1 MSRQRRASE
10 QAIHDALVYHGT
22 EIWRNKLDIR
32 EQAALDA
39 AEAHIMAVRSLTR
52 PIFKAF
58 TLKEMQAL
66 HKHLLSD
73 LYEWAGTLRQYTTG
87 RSAASFARPEY
98 IESYF
103 ASAVERP
110 LQREGYLRELA
121 KEDFA
126 ARAAHFVNEANAVHP
141 FADGNGRVTR
151 FFLADLAQQAG
162 WPFPSRASKPTKA
175 PGTPP
180 PNSVSSTTTSA
191 CSRAASCA
199 AWMANEAQLHR
210 V

>member
-1 MSRQRRASE
+1 MSRQRRSQE
-10 QAIHDALVYHGT
+10 QAIHDALVYPGT
-22 EIWRNKLDIR
+22 EVWRNKLGISDMA
-32 EQAALDA
+32 ELEA

-52 PIFKAF
+52 PTFKAF

-73 LYEWAGTLRQYTTG
+73 LYEWAGKLRQYTTG

-103 ASAVERP
+103 ASAVAQP
-110 LQREGYLRELA
+110 LQREGYLRGLA
-121 KEDFA
+121 REDFA

-141 FADGNGRVTR
+141 FADGNGRATR

-162 WPFPSRASKPTKA
+162 WPFSIARVEADKGAWYAAAKQ
-175 PGTPP
+175 GFEHDD
-180 PNSVSSTTTSA
+180 TSLFTR
-191 CSRAASCA
+191 CILRGMDGNWAA
-199 AWMANEAQLHR
+199 
-210 V
+210 

>member
-10 QAIHDALVYHGT
+10 QAIHDALVYPGT

-66 HKHLLSD
+66 HKHLLGD
-73 LYEWAGTLRQYTTG
+73 LYDWAGTLRQYTTG

-151 FFLADLAQQAG
+151 FFLVDLAQQAG
-162 WPFPSRASKPTKA
+162 WPFSIARIEADKGA
-175 PGTPP
+175 WY
-180 PNSVSSTTTSA
+180 
-191 CSRAASCA
+191 AAAKLGFEHDDISLFTRCILRG
-199 AWMANEAQLHR
+199 MDGE
-210 V
+210 